1 MTNAHARRK
10 QPEIVRRALLDCA
23 AGLAVKEGLAGV
35 TVQAVADAAGVTKG
49 GLFHHFSTKQALV
62 EAMFADLLDRL
73 DAEIDAAIAQD
84 AERWGSFTRAY
95 VDSVF
100 VGREFGFDTPWAALS
115 VAMVAEP
122 HLRRLWV
129 SWLDERRKRH
139 RETDDDP
146 MLELVRLAA
155 DGAWLSVTIREGE
168 AAEDTADLRHRLLA
182 LTRKT
187 R

>member
-1 MTNAHARRK
+1 MSNARRK
-10 QPEIVRRALLDCA
+10 QPEVVRRRLLDCA
-23 AGLAVKEGLAGV
+23 EALAVERGLAGI

-49 GLFHHFSTKQALV
+49 GLFHHFPTKQALV
-62 EAMFADLLDRL
+62 EGMVADLLHRL
-73 DAEIDAAIAQD
+73 DREIDAAIEKD
-84 AERWGSFTRAY
+84 PEPRGSFTRAY

-122 HLRRLWV
+122 HLRRLWAG
-129 SWLDERRKRH
+129 WLDERQHRH
-139 RETDDDP
+139 QDTDDDP
-146 MLELVRLAA
+146 MLEVVRLAV

-168 AAEDTADLRHRLLA
+168 AASDIAELRQRLIG
-182 LTRKT
+182 LTR